1 MATTVDF
8 PDLLD
13 GGNRSRPVQRVHNK
27 KPNSTSSTRDIKQH
41 FSIDNHKR
49 KKISTNRANH
59 KESSED
65 ATNGSPKDVMDKLLS
80 GHSDNSKSPRSN
92 TMSHNKVKPSK
103 KDFIEG
109 VNYGQNSPQS
119 LYANQRT
126 LNQKPLT
133 PRSQPQKPTR
143 IDHGSDHTSKTS
155 VSDFSPKE
163 VVNSLDLVI
172 NHDDA
177 SDVSSLQQSL
187 DDGTN
192 KEGSVSSNASSQKSL
207 SEDARELLERAQDRL
222 ARQRLQDE
230 IRELKDVIERKNLE
244 LETMAG
250 QLRRAVE
257 TKCDLVIAHKEL
269 EKSCSNAMRQKD
281 LNIQEMK
288 KANICLMEA
297 KSQTE
302 QQLMS
307 EIIRLT
313 HLCRDLE
320 MKHQEELDD
329 WERMHRNEM
338 LEKDF
343 EIAQLS
349 EELRRLK
356 QASSDSSK
364 KDSGIL
370 SMFFSQ

>member
-1 MATTVDF
+1 MASVEF
-8 PDLLD
+8 PDLLE
-13 GGNRSRPVQRVHNK
+13 RAPLSRPIQRVNNK
-27 KPNSTSSTRDIKQH
+27 KSSSTARVSIRDTKHQYC
-41 FSIDNHKR
+41 SVDSHKK
-49 KKISTNRANH
+49 KKISTTTPNR
-59 KESSED
+59 KESRED
-65 ATNGSPKDVMDKLLS
+65 ATSRSPKDTIDKLRVV
-80 GHSDNSKSPRSN
+80 GNCDNSKSPRST
-92 TMSHNKVKPSK
+92 TMNHNKTKPSK
-103 KDFIEG
+103 KDFIEA
-109 VNYGQNSPQS
+109 VDYGKNSPQS

-126 LNQKPLT
+126 LT
-133 PRSQPQKPTR
+133 PPSPPQKTTK

-155 VSDFSPKE
+155 FSDFSPKE
-163 VVNSLDLVI
+163 VVNSVELVI
-172 NHDDA
+172 HHDDA

-187 DDGTN
+187 DEGTN
-192 KEGSVSSNASSQKSL
+192 KEESASSKTPSQKSM

-222 ARQRLQDE
+222 ARQRLQE
-230 IRELKDVIERKNLE
+230 EVQELKDVIERKNLE

-269 EKSCSNAMRQKD
+269 EKSCSTAMRQKD

-313 HLCRDLE
+313 HMCRDLE

-356 QASSDSSK
+356 QTSSDSSK
-364 KDSGIL
+364 KESGIL
-370 SMFFSQ
+370 SMFFTQ